1 MASKYA
7 PKKITLTI
15 NDEVLAKLRSLAN
28 GTGDSMSHTVRRLI
42 NEDYDRKALK
52 DIRRNEKTA

>member
-15 NDEVLAKLRSLAN
+15 NDEVLTKLRDLAN
-28 GTGDSMSHTVRRLI
+28 KTGDSMSHTVRRLI
-42 NEDYDRKALK
+42 NEDYDRKTLK
-52 DIRRNEKTA
+52 DIRRNEKTG